1 MKKIKW
7 NKRKFLN
14 NIKELILGTAFFT
27 IPTLACLVYGFGC
40 NLLGL

>member
-7 NKRKFLN
+7 NKRKCVN
-14 NIKELILGTAFFT
+14 NIKELLVGPAFFT
-27 IPTLACLVYGFGC
+27 IPILACLVYGIGC

>member
-14 NIKELILGTAFFT
+14 NIKELILGTSVIT
-27 IPTLACLVYGFGC
+27 IPVLACLVYGFCC